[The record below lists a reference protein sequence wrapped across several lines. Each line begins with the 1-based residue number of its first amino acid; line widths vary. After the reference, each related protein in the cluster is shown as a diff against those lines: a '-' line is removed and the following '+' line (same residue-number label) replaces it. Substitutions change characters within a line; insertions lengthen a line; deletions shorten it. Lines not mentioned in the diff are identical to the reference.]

1 MSAGNGLS
9 DTAAKIADITDEIQ
23 RSNVKVVG
31 GQSPKAPEPWTSK
44 YPPTTDAAELRDWW
58 LAEAETEIERTVP
71 KATEYGGHGS
81 AVDLIWIGREM
92 AANLGRTEVTD
103 EEATEFGIYFYLIGK
118 VGRWSAAIRQGKR
131 VSDDT
136 LFDIS
141 VYCRMA
147 QRNREAGGW
156 PFGSDPT

>member
-1 MSAGNGLS
+1 MPDKGNNNNLS
-9 DTAAKIADITDEIQ
+9 DAAARIASLADTEW
-23 RSNVKVVG
+23 SSHNVKVVDG
-31 GQSPKAPEPWTSK
+31 DKPEPVRDEQVLSGET
-44 YPPTTDAAELRDWW
+44 ELRAWW
-58 LAEAETEIERTVP
+58 HAQANGEIERTVP
-71 KATEYGGHGS
+71 KVVEYGGHGS

-92 AANLGRTEVTD
+92 AANLGRTHISD

-147 QRNREAGGW
+147 QRNREVGGW
-156 PFGSDPT
+156 PFGIPR